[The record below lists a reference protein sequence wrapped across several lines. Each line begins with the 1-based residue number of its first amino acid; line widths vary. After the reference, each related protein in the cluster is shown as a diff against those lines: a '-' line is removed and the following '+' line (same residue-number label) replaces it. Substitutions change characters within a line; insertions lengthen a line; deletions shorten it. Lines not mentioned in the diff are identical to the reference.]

1 MQSEDFYDIVAI
13 IFNQIQLKLLIIKK
27 HFKVKFLFNALYHA
41 LYIPHIV
48 QLNPSQTITMKNS
61 SLHRLCTYYDSNENV
76 LVMVREV
83 SKNFW
88 RRKVDIYII
97 KHTNFHILEIACFL
111 SKTSAEVSRV
121 YTSFPALIALLPE
134 KNFPP
139 SAIRSLFWRKY

>member
-27 HFKVKFLFNALYHA
+27 HFKIKFLFNALYHA
-41 LYIPHIV
+41 LYIPHLLFSSNNYNI
-48 QLNPSQTITMKNS
+48 TIMKNS

-139 SAIRSLFWRKY
+139 SAIRSLFWRK